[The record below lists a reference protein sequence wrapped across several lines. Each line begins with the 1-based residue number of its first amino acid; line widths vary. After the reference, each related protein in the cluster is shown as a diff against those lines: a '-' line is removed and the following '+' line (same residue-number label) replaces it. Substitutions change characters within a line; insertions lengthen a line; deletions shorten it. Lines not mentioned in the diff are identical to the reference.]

1 MGKHKKKDKIVV
13 ALFFSF
19 GIIRVRIKNVA
30 VVQRLVPLLAMQMMA
45 VRFRSVTPF
54 DIDASIHCIRAFF
67 ISYIYL
73 FDYLKELKYFYVY
86 ICVLL
91 HCNKNVSI
99 ISLLSFCLLNFYYRK
114 LLIFLIFEGKEI

>member
-54 DIDASIHCIRAFF
+54 DIDASIHCIGAFF
-67 ISYIYL
+67 I
-73 FDYLKELKYFYVY
+73 F
-86 ICVLL
+86 
-91 HCNKNVSI
+91 NI
-99 ISLLSFCLLNFYYRK
+99 I
-114 LLIFLIFEGKEI
+114 IFML